1 MNDSVPVNLR
11 LPEKLYDEAKKAA
24 HDHGYSSVPD
34 FIRQALREF
43 LKKEV
48 P

>member
-1 MNDSVPVNLR
+1 MNDSIPVNLR

-24 HDHGYSSVPD
+24 ENHGYSSVPD

-43 LKKEV
+43 LKKVV

>member
-1 MNDSVPVNLR
+1 MNDSIPVNLR

-24 HDHGYSSVPD
+24 QNHGYSSVPD